1 MAKNSNRPD
10 RNPRAAQHEDAPH
23 AGASQQHQAGGM
35 SAHSMN
41 HADADADHEHS
52 ATATM
57 QRKQQQDGASPTTM
71 KSKKSNQPKHNQPKR

>member
-10 RNPRAAQHEDAPH
+10 HDSRADRAENAPH
-23 AGASQQHQAGGM
+23 AGASQQQATAGM
-35 SAHSMN
+35 SAHTTN
-41 HADADADHEHS
+41 HEGAEHEQA

-57 QRKQQQDGASPTTM
+57 QRKQQHEGASPTTM

>member
-10 RNPRAAQHEDAPH
+10 RNPRADRAENAPH
-23 AGASQQHQAGGM
+23 TGASQQHQAAAGM
-35 SAHSMN
+35 SAHTTN
-41 HADADADHEHS
+41 HDGADHEQA

-57 QRKQQQDGASPTTM
+57 QRKQQHEGASPTTM